1 MNKQTHIV
9 AGVDEVGIGALAGPV
24 VAAAVI
30 LDPNS
35 PIEGITD
42 SKKISEKKRKTLS
55 EEIKKHA
62 FDWAIGQASIDEI
75 DGINILNASHLAM
88 QRAVSDLSCRP
99 SLILVDGNKVP
110 EFSEKAESII
120 KGDQKIKAIGAAS
133 ILAKVFRDDLMK
145 RFAPDY
151 PAYGFEKHKGYPTRD
166 HVKQLQLVGPCKLHR
181 KSFAPVKNWNIKSL

>member
-1 MNKQTHIV
+1 
-9 AGVDEVGIGALAGPV
+9 
-24 VAAAVI
+24 
-30 LDPNS
+30 
-35 PIEGITD
+35 
-42 SKKISEKKRKTLS
+42 
-55 EEIKKHA
+55 
-62 FDWAIGQASIDEI
+62 
-75 DGINILNASHLAM
+75 
-88 QRAVSDLSCRP
+88 LSCRP